1 MAQYYLDHMDLGK
14 RRLNVTKLTPDVEDS
29 IRTCLTHLNQQSMR
43 WTNKKL
49 AQFFN
54 VSEVTMRRWIDKLQL
69 ARFVVDG
76 RNKMSPFYNKDRNSL
91 IYEDY
96 WTHQKSLADI
106 GKTYGMSRQRVH
118 QIVKKAEKHR
128 LKGLL

>member
-1 MAQYYLDHMDLGK
+1 
-14 RRLNVTKLTPDVEDS
+14 
-29 IRTCLTHLNQQSMR
+29 MR

-49 AQFFN
+49 AKFFE

-96 WTHQKSLADI
+96 WTHQKSLSDI
-106 GKTYGMSRQRVH
+106 GKIYGMSRQRVH
-118 QIVKKAEKHR
+118 QIVKRAEKPR